1 MVSVEKL
8 CRETEAFFKANAD
21 EALVQKYSKYFKEGY
36 DAYGVSQ
43 GDMDIKKKEILRNPE
58 FSIEFLLRV
67 APELIK
73 SEKYEETSFVL
84 ILLNGLN
91 KKFNKNVFAEIERWY
106 KLGITNWAHADL
118 IGMIILPQFLLNRII
133 VYTDLESWLT
143 AKNKFQRRTVPIS
156 FIKLLSTVNDFT
168 GLFRFLESL
177 MKDPEK
183 EVSQGMGW
191 FLREAWKMKPRETE
205 EFLMKWKDECPKQI
219 IQYATE
225 NMDPDKKKIFKKTEL
240 AEKKK

>member
-1 MVSVEKL
+1 M
-8 CRETEAFFKANAD
+8 
-21 EALVQKYSKYFKEGY
+21 
-36 DAYGVSQ
+36 
-43 GDMDIKKKEILRNPE
+43 
-58 FSIEFLLRV
+58 RV

-91 KKFNKNVFAEIERWY
+91 KKFNRNVFTEIEKWF
-106 KLGITNWAHADL
+106 KLGISNWAHADL

-156 FIKLLSTVNDFT
+156 FIKLLNTVNDFT